1 MLSPIKTLFMYFP
14 LTFFLRVLFL
24 LAIDV
29 ATAVLMYK
37 RYKKKLITKNRAYA
51 VTLLV
56 TYITIVLFFTLL
68 GRRSLEYH
76 RFGLDI
82 VSYYTELFSGNGN
95 VDITELILNI
105 LMFVPIGVL
114 TCFVF
119 ERYKVFLPVTI
130 GLCVSVFIELL
141 QYLLRSGYVSATDVI
156 HNTLGALI
164 GGLLGIAVICVVKIV
179 GGNSKA
185 KVEKR

>member
-1 MLSPIKTLFMYFP
+1 MLSPIKTLMTYFP
-14 LTFFLRVLFL
+14 LTFFLRVAFL

-29 ATAVLMYK
+29 STAILMNK
-37 RYKKKLITKNRAYA
+37 RYKEKLITKHRALA
-51 VTLLV
+51 IVLLV
-56 TYITIVLFFTLL
+56 SYITVVLLFTLL

-105 LMFVPIGVL
+105 LMFVPIGLL

-130 GLCVSVFIELL
+130 GLCVSVFIELF

-156 HNTLGALI
+156 HNTLGAFV
-164 GGLLGIAVICVVKIV
+164 GGLLGITVICVVKIA
-179 GGNSKA
+179 GGKSEA